1 MGFLRT
7 FQKIK
12 TRQLQDDATAPKK
25 GDWAPD
31 FRLEDLD
38 GKGFVRLSDYRGIK
52 PVVLVFGSHT

>member
-25 GDWAPD
+25 GDWAPE
-31 FRLEDLD
+31 FSLEELD
-38 GKGFVRLSDYRGIK
+38 GKSLIRLSDYRGKK